1 MKYLLDTDTV
11 IDVIQNRDQ
20 TRARLTT
27 MIEAGDEVAVC
38 AVTLAE
44 LFSGLGDTRREEWQS
59 WLAALPYWD
68 ISRDAAMKAG
78 IDRKTASEAGRTLHL
93 PDCLLAACAREQ
105 GATVLTSNTK
115 DFESMKD

>member
-38 AVTLAE
+38 AVRLAE
-44 LFSGLGDTRREEWQS
+44 LFSGLGDTRREKWQS
-59 WLAALPYWD
+59 WLTALPYWD
-68 ISRDAAMKAG
+68 ISRAAAMQAG
-78 IDRKTASEAGRTLHL
+78 IYRKSATVVGRTLHL
-93 PDCLLAACAREQ
+93 PDCLLA
-105 GATVLTSNTK
+105 
-115 DFESMKD
+115 